1 MMNTQN
7 FLVDVRCFTFNQS
20 GYITDTMNG
29 FCMQKTNFP
38 FICCI
43 VDDASTDGEQEV
55 IEKYLED
62 NFDLSKESGFYK
74 EETDYGYITYARH
87 KTNENCF
94 FYVILLKENHYSN
107 PEIKEKR
114 MSYISHWQCLC
125 KYEAMCEGD
134 DYWID
139 SSKLQKQTDF
149 LENNSDYIMCF
160 TNFNMYYQN
169 SDKMYQSVLINQ
181 PEKYPHEFSIGQ
193 WIMAKAYV
201 GPMSWMYKTSCI
213 YEIPELG
220 GPDGTF
226 VWFAYFLATSKV
238 KCLIDKT
245 TAVYRIND
253 GSVTH
258 LKRVSDIYK
267 RTVGLFKIQLRL
279 IELYISDYEQGE
291 FKERLYL
298 DYASQNM
305 KYIYLCN
312 DKFGLSIIDIVKDNF
327 PFRKKVLYYA
337 YQLIPNIMSCLYS
350 QYLKSKGILNY

>member
-1 MMNTQN
+1 MMNIPN

-20 GYITDTMNG
+20 RYITDTMNG

-55 IEKYLED
+55 IEKFLED
-62 NFDLSKESGFYK
+62 NFDLSKESGSYK
-74 EETDYGYITYARH
+74 KETDYGFITYARH
-87 KTNENCF
+87 KTNDNCY
-94 FYVILLKENHYSN
+94 FYVIFLKENHYSN

-139 SSKLQKQTDF
+139 SSKLQKQADF

-181 PEKYPHEFSIGQ
+181 PEKYPHEFTIEQ
-193 WIMAKAYV
+193 WIIASAYV
-201 GPMSWMYKTSCI
+201 GPMSWMYRTSCI
-213 YEIPELG
+213 YKIPELG

-238 KCLIDKT
+238 KCLIDDV

-253 GSVTH
+253 GGVTQSKDGE
-258 LKRVSDIYK
+258 KRYK
-267 RTVGLFKIQLRL
+267 RMKGMYKLQNELCDLYLMDKNGEKIKNKLSRCFYNSQLKMIYLYGSKYDKFLLEQNKSLLLKKNRVLLFCYRHFSSILNL
-279 IELYISDYEQGE
+279 LYSIYL
-291 FKERLYL
+291 KERF
-298 DYASQNM
+298 N
-305 KYIYLCN
+305 
-312 DKFGLSIIDIVKDNF
+312 
-327 PFRKKVLYYA
+327 
-337 YQLIPNIMSCLYS
+337 
-350 QYLKSKGILNY
+350 